1 MELTLLL
8 LVVTLEDLKFMFEKY
23 SEIKKV
29 FLIINLKLDLNLD
42 SSGEVF
48 PDELKDPKGRTLRC
62 SSRSRICDPTEVGEG
77 TE

>member
-8 LVVTLEDLKFMFEKY
+8 LVVTLEDLKFMFDNFL
-23 SEIKKV
+23 KKILEV
-29 FLIINLKLDLNLD
+29 NLKPDLNLE

-48 PDELKDPKGRTLRC
+48 PDELNDPKGRTLRC
-62 SSRSRICDPTEVGEG
+62 SSRSRICDPTDVGEG